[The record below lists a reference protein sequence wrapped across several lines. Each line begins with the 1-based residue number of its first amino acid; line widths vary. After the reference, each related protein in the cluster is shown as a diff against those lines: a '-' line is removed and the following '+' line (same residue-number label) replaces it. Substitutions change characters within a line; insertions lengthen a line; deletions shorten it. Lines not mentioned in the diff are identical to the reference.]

1 VKAVLE
7 TEGAAQAATV
17 AEGHPELSTLPQAA
31 PLLAAVDAELG
42 HQTAALERLRVA
54 IKSAPSDAAILG
66 AYANTEKRLG
76 RIDDAKEAARRY
88 LAAYPSQVDA
98 QLCYLEMYGSRV
110 GDDQTRWTAECMT
123 FLRQHR
129 HEADAMQRFGSL
141 AASEGWADI
150 AFLLYENSLQE
161 NLTGMPFAIYYAA
174 SLVKEGNVAAADSV
188 WHQLAL
194 RNDAQL
200 SSASYVEAMVAWGSG
215 RESEAMQIIE
225 RLRSETSDDPS
236 RRRSLE
242 SLFRTFGYPKIA
254 DALAA
259 NRA

>member
-1 VKAVLE
+1 MCIRD
-7 TEGAAQAATV
+7 
-17 AEGHPELSTLPQAA
+17 S
-31 PLLAAVDAELG
+31 
-42 HQTAALERLRVA
+42 
-54 IKSAPSDAAILG
+54 
-66 AYANTEKRLG
+66 
-76 RIDDAKEAARRY
+76 
-88 LAAYPSQVDA
+88 
-98 QLCYLEMYGSRV
+98 
-110 GDDQTRWTAECMT
+110 
-123 FLRQHR
+123 
-129 HEADAMQRFGSL
+129 
-141 AASEGWADI
+141 
-150 AFLLYENSLQE
+150 LYENSLQE